1 MGQHGATRPT
11 HRPRA
16 SRVDVTEK
24 LIASMEEAVR
34 IIAGE
39 VPPSRVHTAS
49 EMAAKAAAR
58 AAKQE

>member
-1 MGQHGATRPT
+1 VARPARRS
-11 HRPRA
+11 RPA
-16 SRVDVTEK
+16 KVDLMEE
-24 LIASMEEAVR
+24 LIASMQEAVR

-49 EMAAKAAAR
+49 EMAARAAAR

>member
-1 MGQHGATRPT
+1 MTARPARRS
-11 HRPRA
+11 RPA
-16 SRVDVTEK
+16 KADLMEE
-24 LIASMEEAVR
+24 LIASMQEAVR

-49 EMAAKAAAR
+49 EMAARAAAR